1 MQLLKIRPEALSI
14 KGNSGHRSSL
24 IFQYKNE
31 IFQTDDLFLGSVF
44 SIFVSIY
51 KYFIKIRPKFEI
63 RLKSGQWQSPQ
74 IWQFCISA

>member
-31 IFQTDDLFLGSVF
+31 IFQTDDLFLSVL
-44 SIFVSIY
+44 SIFVSFISIY
-51 KYFIKIRPKFEI
+51 MYFIKIRPKFEI
-63 RLKSGQWQSPQ
+63 RLKPGQWQSPQ
-74 IWQFCISA
+74 I